1 MIWRASWGYFHFRK
15 PQCYIIVGYVC
26 DQHVSGCCACASVC
40 DPFRVSKCIVPSWTW
55 ATTLTREKAKKKHN
69 FGSLKHEL
77 QLRVFWLDH
86 LNSGLAFYVV
96 YGCSNDWCAPRCCR
110 FVSAQG
116 VAIILNLD
124 EKSPHANT
132 VSWLLQ
138 EQGKVSVARI
148 EKVPPVS
155 SNMAWWKMDH
165 RNQWFS

>member
-1 MIWRASWGYFHFRK
+1 MLYNCWIRLWSTCIRMLCMCVCMWSLPCLEMYCSVMNLSDYIDPRK
-15 PQCYIIVGYVC
+15 
-26 DQHVSGCCACASVC
+26 S
-40 DPFRVSKCIVPSWTW
+40 
-55 ATTLTREKAKKKHN
+55 KKKHN

-155 SNMAWWKMDH
+155 SIMAWWKMDH